1 MKLLLD
7 TCVLSEIRR
16 TDGSPAVKGFID
28 AMPADALFLS
38 VITLGEI
45 TKGIA
50 LLDDGRKKR
59 ELTAWRIG
67 LSGHFGDQILPI
79 DQESAEIWGQL
90 SAAGQEKGTLIP
102 VADGLIAATAI
113 QHGLHVVT
121 RNTPHFEA
129 AGAMV
134 VNPWFSPVTS
144 SKVTPEQG

>member
-7 TCVLSEIRR
+7 TCVLSEIRK
-16 TDGSPAVKGFID
+16 TEGSPAVKGFIE
-28 AMPADALFLS
+28 AMPASGLYLS
-38 VITLGEI
+38 IITVGEI
-45 TKGIA
+45 AKGIA
-50 LLDDGRKKR
+50 LLPDGQKKR
-59 ELTAWRIG
+59 ELTAWGIG
-67 LSGHFGDQILPI
+67 LSSQFEDRILSL

-90 SAAGQEKGTLIP
+90 SAAGQQKGAMIP

-144 SKVTPEQG
+144 VR